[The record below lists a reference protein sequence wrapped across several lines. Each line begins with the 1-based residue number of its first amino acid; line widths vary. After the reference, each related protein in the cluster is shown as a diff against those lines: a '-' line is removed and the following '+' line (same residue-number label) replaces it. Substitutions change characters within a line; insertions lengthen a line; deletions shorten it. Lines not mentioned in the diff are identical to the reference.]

1 MKPTPIRR
9 SLALA
14 LLATSA
20 LMTIPAATAA
30 PPSDV
35 ADLVG
40 ARGAGGEQEM
50 QSRGYA
56 YVTMSHGTQYWWN
69 AGRGA
74 CVGIKVA
81 NGRYQSVEAA
91 SASRCGQKAA
101 PAGASRPSGNA
112 ESACMSGVNG
122 KYDGN
127 VRNVKV
133 LSSEFS
139 QANSVVVILAE
150 GVRGGAAN
158 ERWRCLVSNDGQ
170 VQELSV
176 QR

>member
-1 MKPTPIRR
+1 MTTLR
-9 SLALA
+9 SLALS
-14 LLATSA
+14 LLATGA
-20 LMTIPAATAA
+20 LMTTPAVSAA

-50 QSRGYA
+50 QSRGYT
-56 YVTMSHGTQYWWN
+56 YVTMSQGTQYWWN
-69 AGRGA
+69 AGRGS

-81 NGRYQSVEAA
+81 GGRYKSVDSA

-101 PAGASRPSGNA
+101 PAGTSRPSSTA

-127 VRNVKV
+127 VRNLKV

-139 QANSVVVILAE
+139 QANSEVMILAE
-150 GVRGGAAN
+150 GVRGGSGN